1 MKNII
6 TKIILLLSVSILFA
20 DDLIVDKNSLN
31 QYEQDNYAYF
41 NAFNFHGEYQG
52 NNAKNPPLP
61 NSISDRINLPETIPI
76 LGNQFGKQIAS
87 GMYFYRMETPG
98 FQSVKKLIFLK

>member
-31 QYEQDNYAYF
+31 QYEQDNYAHF
-41 NAFNFHGEYQG
+41 NSFNFHGEYQG
-52 NNAKNPPLP
+52 NNANNPPASLF
-61 NSISDRINLPETIPI
+61 T
-76 LGNQFGKQIAS
+76 FQI
-87 GMYFYRMETPG
+87 E
-98 FQSVKKLIFLK
+98 